1 MKKISIACGYSLEFP
16 AIRNRIEPIAKYAID
31 NSYSINLITS
41 GTSKLNIKKNKIN
54 YIFCKIKNK
63 LPINFIQRGLY
74 EIFFSY
80 ILMIK
85 SYSIR
90 SDYLII
96 SIPNIFNLIFCK
108 KLKNGT
114 KQILDIRDLS
124 WEYLDE
130 KYLLNKLVKKIF
142 RLILKLKIKIF
153 DAVSCSNNLEYKYL
167 KKYSKVNN
175 SKLILFSNGI
185 SLNKFN
191 DLKLIKYNRTKQKKI
206 IISYIGNIGLA
217 QNLKTLLEASKNF
230 PYLQFNIVGEGKDL
244 KNLIK
249 IAERQENIK
258 FFGRKNWK
266 NLLKVYEETNILYA
280 QLSHNFLHA
289 VPSKL
294 YEYLASGK
302 FIIYG
307 GCGEASLVMNKF
319 ENNKVINPDNVEE
332 LIKAIKESLENENYK
347 KISTFN
353 REKIYSAYLREKCVS
368 DLFNFIE
375 NN

>member
-1 MKKISIACGYSLEFP
+1 MKKISIVCGYSLEFP
-16 AIRNRIEPIAKYAID
+16 AIINRIEPIAKYAID

-41 GTSKLNIKKNKIN
+41 GTRKLSIKSKKIN

-63 LPINFIQRGLY
+63 LPVNLILRGLH

-80 ILMIK
+80 IVMRK

-90 SDYLII
+90 TDYLII

-108 KLKNGT
+108 KLRNGT

-130 KYLLNKLVKKIF
+130 RYLLNKLVKKIF
-142 RLILKLKIKIF
+142 RIILKFKIKFF
-153 DAVSCSNNLEYKYL
+153 DAISCSNNLEYKYL
-167 KKYSKVNN
+167 KKYSKDNA
-175 SKLILFSNGI
+175 KLILFSNGI

-191 DLKLIKYNRTKQKKI
+191 DLKYIKDNRTKKKKI
-206 IISYIGNIGLA
+206 IISYIGNVGLA
-217 QNLKTLLEASKNF
+217 QNLKTLIEASKNF

-249 IAERQENIK
+249 IAGRQENIK
-258 FFGRKNWK
+258 FFGRKNWQH
-266 NLLKVYEETNILYA
+266 LLKVYEETSILYA
-280 QLSHNFLHA
+280 QLSHNFLYA

-302 FIIYG
+302 YIIYG

-319 ENNKVINPDNVEE
+319 ENNTVINPDNVEE
-332 LIKAIKESLENENYK
+332 LCKAIKESLENENYK

-368 DLFNFIE
+368 DLFHFIE

>member
-1 MKKISIACGYSLEFP
+1 MKKITIACGYSLELP
-16 AIRNRIEPIAKYAID
+16 AIRNRIEPIVKYAID
-31 NSYSINLITS
+31 YSYNIYLITS
-41 GTSKLNIKKNKIN
+41 GNSKLNIKSKKIN
-54 YIFCKIKNK
+54 YIFCKIKKK

-80 ILMIK
+80 LLMKK
-85 SYSIR
+85 SYSIK
-90 SDYLII
+90 SDFLII

-108 KLKNGT
+108 KLKNDT

-130 KYLLNKLVKKIF
+130 RYLVNKLVKKIF
-142 RLILKLKIKIF
+142 RLVLKFKIKFF
-153 DAVSCSNNLEYKYL
+153 DAISCSNNLEYKYL
-167 KKYSKVNN
+167 KKYSEANN
-175 SKLILFSNGI
+175 PKLILFSNGI

-191 DLKLIKYNRTKQKKI
+191 DLKNIKYNRTKQKKI
-206 IISYIGNIGLA
+206 IISYIGNVGLA
-217 QNLKTLLEASKNF
+217 QNLKTLIEASKNF

-249 IAERQENIK
+249 IAERQANIK
-258 FFGRKNWK
+258 FFGRKNWEY
-266 NLLKVYEETNILYA
+266 LLKVYEETSILYA
-280 QLSHNFLHA
+280 QLSHNFFYA

-302 FIIYG
+302 YIIFG
-307 GCGEASLVMNKF
+307 GCGEASELMNKF

-332 LIKAIKESLENENYK
+332 LYKAIKESLENKNYK

-353 REKIYSAYLREKCVS
+353 RKKIYSSYLREKCVS

-375 NN
+375 SN